1 MNDNKIP
8 QRASSVDDY
17 IDEANQV
24 WLKAMRGHE
33 GDYRRYEDNRNI
45 ADVVASAVNDNKR

>member
-1 MNDNKIP
+1 MNDNKVP
-8 QRASSVDDY
+8 RKASSVDDY

-24 WLKAMRGHE
+24 WLKAIRGHE

-45 ADVVASAVNDNKR
+45 ADVVASAINDNNR

>member
-1 MNDNKIP
+1 MNDNKNP
-8 QRASSVDDY
+8 QELSSVDDY

-33 GDYRRYEDNRNI
+33 GDYRR
-45 ADVVASAVNDNKR
+45 